1 MISYIVGIPGSGKT
15 ALAVDY
21 ILKHKKDGKKDGK
34 YTTIYQNINQ
44 FDYKKIKNCFPLDW
58 DKLYDNLSQLYMLHK
73 QKSTDDELLKVAD
86 DFDLVDVLI
95 VIDECHNY
103 LDKRDSILIW
113 WLSYHRHL
121 RQDIFLIT
129 QNLALV
135 DSKYKAF
142 AEVFYKAVPPLLRWR
157 HHVLKYNLYSSS
169 KMTKT
174 DKFEVFKLNTKTNNV
189 FKFYKSG
196 ANSKNKSVLLKFIL
210 MSFTILV
217 IAFFFFK
224 MTFGRYIPDS
234 KPKSPPVIPPP
245 QNKTFIS
252 SQFKMFDFNKSE
264 KYTDMHI
271 LINFHC
277 VDKICYINNKR
288 FSFSEIVSLV
298 NNTNS
303 LFLPVSQSQKINY
316 TNGAFLASP
325 TLQHILGVLDY
336 EDESITSRS
345 GLPVITNQ
353 R

>member
-15 ALAVDY
+15 ALAVDH
-21 ILKHKKDGKKDGK
+21 ILKHKKDGK

-44 FDYKKIKNCFPLDW
+44 FDYKKIKNCIPLDW
-58 DKLYDNLSQLYMLHK
+58 DKLYDNLSQLYILYK
-73 QKSTDDELLKVAD
+73 KKATDDELLKVAD
-86 DFDLVDVLI
+86 NFDLVDVLI
-95 VIDECHNY
+95 IIDECHNY
-103 LDKRDSILIW
+103 LDKRDAVLVW

-121 RQDIFLIT
+121 SQDIFLIT

-157 HHVLKYNLYSSS
+157 HHILKYNLYSSS
-169 KMTKT
+169 KMTKI
-174 DKFEVFKLNTKTNNV
+174 DRFEVFKLNAKTNNV
-189 FKFYKSG
+189 FKYYKSG
-196 ANSKNKSVLLKFIL
+196 ANSTNKSILFKFIFI
-210 MSFTILV
+210 SAFILFCCFLFWK
-217 IAFFFFK
+217 I
-224 MTFGRYIPDS
+224 TFGRYMPDN
-234 KPKSPPVIPPP
+234 KPKPNPASFQNTSIQKTP
-245 QNKTFIS
+245 QS
-252 SQFKMFDFNKSE
+252 SIKSLLVSRSE

-277 VDKICYINNKR
+277 VNDICYINNKR

-303 LFLPVSQSQKINY
+303 LFLPVSKSTKVSY

-325 TLQHILGVLDY
+325 ALQHILGVLNY
-336 EDESITSRS
+336 EDESIASRS
-345 GLPVITNQ
+345 GLPVISTG